1 MRDQSVT
8 AAWAVVGFE
17 STIHIN
23 HCHDFASRKMLSTVK
38 LMVKSAIT
46 VRLISMAFLSRVLAV
61 IEPIVICGLIVE
73 GSTTDSLTYRL
84 LANNSGALLL
94 AYVMGTVALM
104 CMIELTIF
112 AFWPNCT
119 LRRHVRG
126 MPYVFVGMSQ
136 MVLSGALVASPAS
149 SPTLLTAYL
158 LFGFFAAMLGFRI
171 AIPDNQFARV
181 GSV

>member
-1 MRDQSVT
+1 
-8 AAWAVVGFE
+8 
-17 STIHIN
+17 
-23 HCHDFASRKMLSTVK
+23 MLSMVT

-73 GSTTDSLTYRL
+73 GSTIGSITASTRD
-84 LANNSGALLL
+84 NSGALLL

>member
-1 MRDQSVT
+1 
-8 AAWAVVGFE
+8 
-17 STIHIN
+17 
-23 HCHDFASRKMLSTVK
+23 
-38 LMVKSAIT
+38 MVKSAIT

-73 GSTTDSLTYRL
+73 GSTTDSLPYRL
-84 LANNSGALLL
+84 FNENSGALL
-94 AYVMGTVALM
+94 
-104 CMIELTIF
+104 F
-112 AFWPNCT
+112 AS
-119 LRRHVRG
+119 G